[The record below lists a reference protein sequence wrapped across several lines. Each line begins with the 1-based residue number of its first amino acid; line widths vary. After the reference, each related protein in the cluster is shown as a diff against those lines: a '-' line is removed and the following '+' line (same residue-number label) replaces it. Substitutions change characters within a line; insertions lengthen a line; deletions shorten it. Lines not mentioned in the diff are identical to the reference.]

1 MNLPGLDDI
10 EERFLDSCNDWADMV
25 KSGDKRQFISR
36 MEELKRRLE
45 KGNPDFGKAYQ
56 NMYRIA
62 EGR

>member
-1 MNLPGLDDI
+1 
-10 EERFLDSCNDWADMV
+10 MV

>member
-1 MNLPGLDDI
+1 
-10 EERFLDSCNDWADMV
+10 MV
-25 KSGDKRQFISR
+25 KSGARQKFISR

-45 KGNPDFGKAYQ
+45 QGNPDFGKAYQ